1 MRSIVTWFIDNPIAA
16 KLAMFF
22 ILIAGLMTFPL
33 LDKEFFPQIKI
44 DLIKITVPYPGAGPE
59 EVEKQICAR
68 IEEAVQQLGGIEEIR
83 SVAREGFGEVIIEV
97 KPEEDTIRILNDVK
111 ANVEA
116 INTFPAGSERPQI
129 VEQRFRNTILR
140 LQLAGDLQE
149 RELKELGE
157 QIREE
162 LAALPSVAIA
172 EIRTPRNYEV
182 GIEISETALRDYG
195 LTFDEVAAAVR
206 GYSFNMPAGKIRD
219 SGGDILLQTR
229 AQADYAEDFNQI
241 PLRRNAD
248 GALLRVGDVAK
259 VVDGFEDVDIYSTL
273 DGLPS
278 LEIWIRNQSNPDIL
292 RTSSAVKAYVEQKSE
307 QLPDAVSLSIW
318 SDASVSYRG
327 RLDTLIYNGSSG
339 LLLVFIILL
348 IFLRPSLAF
357 WVCSGIAVAFMGAIW
372 WLSFTSVSLNI
383 ISMFAFIMIL
393 GIVVDDA
400 IIVGEAIYT
409 EQMNHSSQRQGAIEG
424 VMSVIAPVWFAVIS
438 TMIFFVPFFFIGD
451 GPEPATIATPV
462 ILALVFSL
470 FESLFLLPSHLA
482 DKGGVVVGII
492 KTLVAY
498 VVSPFSR
505 ILHYLEQR
513 RLAVAALLPLLANTS
528 YRRLLVWTVGARK
541 LTIVVFCFLFIFAVA
556 TVKGGWLPFSFFP
569 RVTSDYVV
577 AKATLPEAAPFNQI
591 MSVANHLELSA
602 QQIRTQVN
610 AKYGYEL
617 VKGIHVAAYAT
628 TARITLL
635 LEDGNDRPIGS
646 DTVARQLQEQIG
658 EMQGLKDLSVSYTI
672 FDIPKPI
679 EFVVRSDSQQQLEEF
694 SAALALK
701 MATIEGVFNVGSTLD
716 NPSNEINLQLKPEA
730 DTLAV
735 NLASLSQQVR
745 RAFYGEEVQRIPRL
759 REDVKVLVRYPRAD
773 RSYEEALREM
783 YISSG
788 RNGALEDR
796 VPLSSLVDIEYRKTY
811 KKVERLDRKRVAR
824 VSSDVQRG
832 FNAGAIIQ
840 QLQTEEIDA
849 LLDQYPDV
857 VIALKGEQ
865 QENDEFFQELVLF
878 LLLSMMGIFAVM
890 AIMFRSYWQPL
901 LVLTAVPFGFMGAIY
916 GHLIIG
922 VNISMFSVLG
932 MMACAGVVVNDNVV
946 LIDRINQLRRL
957 GFSPRRAVVNGAVQ
971 RFRPIV
977 LTSVTTFFGLTPILL
992 ESSVQAQFLIPMV
1005 TSLSF
1010 GVLFASVVTLIF
1022 VPALYLAGENASY
1035 YFAKRQARLDAALAD
1050 AAALNSPESNS

>member
-1 MRSIVTWFIDNPIAA
+1 MRSIVSWFIDNPIAA

-44 DLIKITVPYPGAGPE
+44 DLIRVTVPYPGAGPE

-83 SVAREGFGEVIIEV
+83 SVAREGVGEVIIEV
-97 KPEEDTIRILNDVK
+97 KPEEDTIRILNDIK

-116 INTFPAGSERPQI
+116 INTFPAGSESPQI
-129 VEQRFRNTILR
+129 VEQRWRNTIMR

-157 QIREE
+157 QVREE

-172 EIRTPRNYEV
+172 EIHTPRKYEV
-182 GIEISETALRDYG
+182 GIEISEQALLDYG

-219 SGGDILLQTR
+219 NGGDILLQTR
-229 AQADYAEDFNQI
+229 AQADYAADFNRI
-241 PLRRNAD
+241 PLRRKAD
-248 GALLRVGDVAK
+248 GALLRIGDVAE
-259 VVDGFEDVDIYSTL
+259 VVDGFEDADIYSTL
-273 DGLPS
+273 DGQPS

-292 RTSSAVKAYVEQKSE
+292 RTSDAVKAYVEQKSQ
-307 QLPDAVSLSIW
+307 QLPDAVSLTIW

-357 WVCSGIAVAFMGAIW
+357 WVCSGITVAFMGAIW

-400 IIVGEAIYT
+400 IIVGEAIYS
-409 EQMNHSSQRQGAIEG
+409 QQINHSNPRQGAVEG
-424 VMSVIAPVWFAVIS
+424 VMSVIAPVWFAVLS
-438 TMIFFVPFFFIGD
+438 TMIFFIPFFFIGD

-462 ILALVFSL
+462 ILALCFSL
-470 FESLFLLPSHLA
+470 FESLYLLPSHLA
-482 DKGGVVVGII
+482 DKGGVVVKAV
-492 KTLVAY
+492 KTLLAY
-498 VVSPFSR
+498 VLSPFSR
-505 ILHYLEQR
+505 ALHYLEQR
-513 RLAVAALLPLLANTS
+513 RLAVAALLPLLGRTY
-528 YRRLLVWTVGARK
+528 YRSTLVWTVGSRK
-541 LTIVVFCFLFIFAVA
+541 LTITIFAFLFVFAVA

-577 AKATLPEAAPFNQI
+577 AKVEMPEAAPFKQL
-591 MSVANHLELSA
+591 MAVADHLELSA
-602 QQIRTQVN
+602 QNIKTSVN
-610 AKYGYEL
+610 AQYDYEL
-617 VKGIHVAAYAT
+617 IKGIHVAAYGT
-628 TARITLL
+628 TARITML

-646 DTVARQLQEQIG
+646 DTLARQLQDEIG
-658 EMQGLKDLSVSYTI
+658 ELQGVKDLSVSYTI

-679 EFVVRSDSQQQLEEF
+679 EFVVRSDSQQQLEAF

-701 MATIEGVFNVGSTLD
+701 MAAIEGVYNVGSTLD
-716 NPSNEINLQLKPEA
+716 SPSNEINLQLKPEA
-730 DTLAV
+730 NTLSV
-735 NLASLSQQVR
+735 SLANLSQQVR
-745 RAFYGEEVQRIPRL
+745 RAFYGEEVQRIPRM
-759 REDVKVLVRYPRAD
+759 REDVKVLVRYPRQD

-783 YISSG
+783 YIVSDMTSAG
-788 RNGALEDR
+788 PGVLDNR
-796 VPLSSLVDIEYRKTY
+796 VPLESVVDIEYRNAY

-824 VSSDVQRG
+824 VSSDVQQG
-832 FNAGAIIQ
+832 FNAAVIIQ
-840 QLQTEEIDA
+840 QLQSQTLDA

-857 VIALKGEQ
+857 LITLEGEQ
-865 QENDEFFQELVLF
+865 QENDEFLQEIILF
-878 LLLSMMGIFAVM
+878 LILSMLGIFAVM

-916 GHLIIG
+916 GHVIIG
-922 VNISMFSVLG
+922 TGISLFSVLG

-957 GFSPRRAVVNGAVQ
+957 GYSPRRAVVNGAVQ

-977 LTSVTTFFGLTPILL
+977 LTSVTTFLGLTPILL
-992 ESSVQAQFLIPMV
+992 ETSVQAQFLIPMV

-1010 GVLFASVVTLIF
+1010 GVLFASLVTLIF
-1022 VPALYLAGENASY
+1022 VPALYLAGENASH
-1035 YFAKRQARLDAALAD
+1035 YFAKRQAKLDSLVA
-1050 AAALNSPESNS
+1050 

>member
-1 MRSIVTWFIDNPIAA
+1 MRSIVSWFIDNPIAA

-44 DLIKITVPYPGAGPE
+44 DLIRVTVPYPGAGPE

-83 SVAREGFGEVIIEV
+83 SVAREGLGEVIIEV
-97 KPEEDTIRILNDVK
+97 KPEEDTIRLLNDIK

-116 INTFPAGSERPQI
+116 INTFPANSERPQI
-129 VEQRFRNTILR
+129 VEQRWRNTMMR
-140 LQLAGDLQE
+140 LQLSGDLQE

-172 EIRTPRNYEV
+172 EIRTPRKYEV
-182 GIEISETALRDYG
+182 GIEISEHALNDYG
-195 LTFDEVAAAVR
+195 LTFDEVATAVR

-229 AQADYAEDFNQI
+229 AQADYASDFGKI
-241 PLRRNAD
+241 PLRRKAD
-248 GALLRVGDVAK
+248 GALLRVGDVAE
-259 VVDGFEDVDIYSTL
+259 VVDSFEDIDIYSTL
-273 DGLPS
+273 DGNPS
-278 LEIWIRNQSNPDIL
+278 LEILIRNQSSPDIL
-292 RTSSAVKAYVEQKSE
+292 RTSAAVKAYVQQKS
-307 QLPDAVSLSIW
+307 QVLPDSASLTIW
-318 SDASVSYRG
+318 ADASKSFRG

-339 LLLVFIILL
+339 LLLVFLVLL
-348 IFLRPSLAF
+348 VFLKPSLAF

-372 WLSFTSVSLNI
+372 WLSLTTVSLNI

-400 IIVGEAIYT
+400 IIVGEAI
-409 EQMNHSSQRQGAIEG
+409 HSQQVVHNDSRKGAIEG
-424 VMSVIAPVWFAVIS
+424 VMSVIAPVWFAVLS

-470 FESLFLLPSHLA
+470 FESLYLLPSHLA
-482 DKGGVVVGII
+482 DKGGMVVQAI
-492 KTLVAY
+492 KTWLAY
-498 VVSPFSR
+498 IISPFAR
-505 ILHYLEQR
+505 VLNRLEQR
-513 RLAVAALLPLLANTS
+513 RLAVAALLPLLARTH
-528 YRRLLVWTVGARK
+528 YRRALVWTVGERK
-541 LTIVVFCFLFIFAVA
+541 LTLVVFGFLFAFAVA

-577 AKATLPEAAPFNQI
+577 AEATLPEAVPFNQL
-591 MSVANHLELSA
+591 MSVTDYLEESGD
-602 QQIRTQVN
+602 IIKERIN
-610 AKYGYEL
+610 SKYGYEL
-617 VKGIHVAAYAT
+617 VKGLQGVAYGT
-628 TARITLL
+628 TSRITLL

-646 DTVARQLQEQIG
+646 DELARQLQEEIG
-658 EMQGLKDLSVSYTI
+658 ELQGVKDLTVRYTI
-672 FDIPKPI
+672 FKIPKPI
-679 EFVVRSDSQQQLEEF
+679 EFVVRSDSQQQLEDF
-694 SAALALK
+694 SAALALN
-701 MATIEGVFNVGSTLD
+701 MADVEGVFNIGTTLD
-716 NPSNEINLQLKPEA
+716 SPSNEINLRLKPEA
-730 DTLAV
+730 NTLSV
-735 NLASLSQQVR
+735 SLASISQQVR

-759 REDVKVLVRYPRAD
+759 REDVRVMVRYPRDD

-783 YISSG
+783 YIASG
-788 RNGALEDR
+788 SGMNRGALEDR
-796 VPLSSLVDIEYRKTY
+796 VPLESLVDIEYRKSY

-824 VSSDVQRG
+824 ISSDVQRG
-832 FNAGAIIQ
+832 FDAGQIIQ
-840 QLQTEEIDA
+840 QIQSEQVEA

-857 VIALKGEQ
+857 VIALEGEQ
-865 QENDEFFQELVLF
+865 QENESFVQEIFLF
-878 LLLSMMGIFAVM
+878 LFLSMLGIFAVM

-916 GHLIIG
+916 GHVIIG
-922 VNISMFSVLG
+922 INLSLFSVLG

-946 LIDRINQLRRL
+946 LIDRINQLRRA
-957 GFSPRRAVVNGAVQ
+957 GRSPRLAVVNGAVQ

-977 LTSVTTFFGLTPILL
+977 LTSVTTFLGLTPILL
-992 ESSVQAQFLIPMV
+992 ETSVQAQFLIPMV

-1010 GVLFASVVTLIF
+1010 GVLFASLVTLVF

-1035 YFAKRQARLDAALAD
+1035 HFAKLQAKLNAAVAKS
-1050 AAALNSPESNS
+1050 A

>member
-1 MRSIVTWFIDNPIAA
+1 MRSIVSWFIDNPIAA

-44 DLIKITVPYPGAGPE
+44 DLIRVTVPYPGAGPE

-83 SVAREGFGEVIIEV
+83 SVAREGVGEVIIEI
-97 KPEEDTIRILNDVK
+97 KPEEDTIRILNDIK

-116 INTFPAGSERPQI
+116 INTFPAGSESPQI
-129 VEQRFRNTILR
+129 VEQRWRNTIMR

-172 EIRTPRNYEV
+172 EIHTPRKYEV
-182 GIEISETALRDYG
+182 GIEISEQALLDYG
-195 LTFDEVAAAVR
+195 LTFNEVAAAVR

-219 SGGDILLQTR
+219 NGGDILLQTR
-229 AQADYAEDFNQI
+229 AQADYATDFNQI
-241 PLRRNAD
+241 PLRHKAD
-248 GALLRVGDVAK
+248 GALLRVGDVAE
-259 VVDGFEDVDIYSTL
+259 VVDGFEDADIYSTL
-273 DGLPS
+273 DGQPS

-292 RTSSAVKAYVEQKSE
+292 RTSDAVKLYVEQKSQ

-348 IFLRPSLAF
+348 IFLKPSLAF

-400 IIVGEAIYT
+400 IIVGEAIYS
-409 EQMNHSSQRQGAIEG
+409 QQLNHSSSRQGAIEG
-424 VMSVIAPVWFAVIS
+424 VMSVIAPVWFAVLS
-438 TMIFFVPFFFIGD
+438 TMIFFIPFFFIGD

-462 ILALVFSL
+462 ILALCFSL
-470 FESLFLLPSHLA
+470 FESLYLLPSHLA
-482 DKGGVVVGII
+482 DKGGAVVGAV

-498 VVSPFSR
+498 MLSPFTR
-505 ILHYLEQR
+505 LLHYLEQR
-513 RLAVAALLPLLANTS
+513 RLAVAALLPLLGRTY
-528 YRRLLVWTVGARK
+528 YRRMLVWTVGSRK
-541 LTIVVFCFLFIFAVA
+541 VTITVFAFLFIFAVA

-577 AKATLPEAAPFNQI
+577 AKVEMPEAAPFKQL
-591 MSVANHLELSA
+591 MSVANYLELSA
-602 QQIRTQVN
+602 QQVKARVN
-610 AKYGYEL
+610 EKYEYEL
-617 VKGIHVAAYAT
+617 VQGIHVAAYGT
-628 TARITLL
+628 TARITML
-635 LEDGNDRPIGS
+635 LEDGNDRPLGS
-646 DTVARQLQEQIG
+646 DTLARQLQEEIG
-658 EMQGLKDLSVSYTI
+658 ELQGVKDLSVSYTI
-672 FDIPKPI
+672 FNIPKPI
-679 EFVVRSDSQQQLEEF
+679 EFVVRSDSQQQLEDF
-694 SAALALK
+694 SAALAVK
-701 MATIEGVFNVGSTLD
+701 MAAIEGVYNVGSTLD
-716 NPSNEINLQLKPEA
+716 SPSNEINLQLKPEA
-730 DTLAV
+730 NTLSV
-735 NLASLSQQVR
+735 SLASLSQQVR
-745 RAFYGEEVQRIPRL
+745 RAFYGEEVQRIPRM
-759 REDVKVLVRYPRAD
+759 REDVKVLVRYPRQD

-783 YISSG
+783 YVVSDIPSEQG
-788 RNGALEDR
+788 ELNNR
-796 VPLSSLVDIEYRKTY
+796 VPLASVVDIEYRNSY

-824 VSSDVQRG
+824 VSSDVQKG

-840 QLQTEEIDA
+840 QLQTEAIDG

-857 VIALKGEQ
+857 VITLKGEQ
-865 QENDEFFQELVLF
+865 QENDEFLQEIILF
-878 LLLSMMGIFAVM
+878 LLLSMLGIFAVM

-916 GHLIIG
+916 GHVIIG
-922 VNISMFSVLG
+922 TGISLFSVLG

-957 GFSPRRAVVNGAVQ
+957 GYSPRRAVVNGAVQ

-977 LTSVTTFFGLTPILL
+977 LTSVTTFLGLTPILL
-992 ESSVQAQFLIPMV
+992 ETSVQAQFLIPMV

-1010 GVLFASVVTLIF
+1010 GVLFASLVTLIF
-1022 VPALYLAGENASY
+1022 VPALYLAGENLSY
-1035 YFAKRQARLDAALAD
+1035 SFAKRQAK
-1050 AAALNSPESNS
+1050 LNSLIA